1 MRRRSCGG
9 ARSAAGIAVALLV
22 ALGSSAAE
30 EPTEAQSVDAP
41 PARPVVSVSADTLAT
56 TVGGRINVTLE
67 VDTPP
72 GWFVTLPD
80 KDTDFGAFR
89 LRGLVE
95 TERTAN
101 HRQLVMTIVALES
114 GDLEIPSLVV
124 QARHGSDTEE
134 TEIATDPIPVSVAS
148 NLVLPAGS
156 DPSSTAPDVADPSR
170 PPAAPGDASTPG
182 ATAPGATAPGA
193 NGTGG
198 PITPVDAEPAG
209 MKPALTAPRDWWPLI
224 IAAICAALAAVIGFL
239 VLRHLRNRPPAEEEQ
254 APVIRVPTR
263 PAWEIAIEDLDKI
276 VAAGWVDRGDL
287 QLQYDAVT
295 EALRRYLENRY
306 GVPALECTTDDLRE
320 LLRGTSLRGE
330 MASRVL
336 SLLGEADLIKFAKGI
351 PDASNA
357 RSSEKRAREI
367 VEATIPAPGVTE
379 VAA

>member
-9 ARSAAGIAVALLV
+9 ARSAAGIAVTLLT

-30 EPTEAQSVDAP
+30 APTEAQSVDAP

-56 TVGGRINVTLE
+56 TVGGRINVTLD

-114 GDLEIPSLVV
+114 GDLEIPSFVV

-148 NLVLPAGS
+148 NLAPPTGS
-156 DPSSTAPDVADPSR
+156 DPSSAAPDVAD
-170 PPAAPGDASTPG
+170 PGDASTPG
-182 ATAPGATAPGA
+182 GTAPGA

-198 PITPVDAEPAG
+198 PIAPAAAEPAA
-209 MKPALTAPRDWWPLI
+209 MKPALTAPREWWPLI

-239 VLRHLRNRPPAEEEQ
+239 VLRRLRNRLPAEEEL

-263 PAWEIAIEDLDKI
+263 PAWEIAIEELDEI
-276 VAAGWVDRGDL
+276 VAAGWVDRGEL
-287 QLQYDAVT
+287 QHQYDAVT

-306 GVPALECTTDDLRE
+306 DVPALECTTDDLRE
-320 LLRGTSLRGE
+320 LLRGTPLPGE

-351 PDASNA
+351 PEPTNA